1 MAAPPSA
8 GVAVSEQERLVA
20 LILVLTRDPFLSNPR
35 RSLAGRDSLG
45 LSLEGCEPI
54 GPLASK
60 LCTITP
66 GCRLLLPPPP
76 HSGGRS
82 EYKEPMPQ
90 LRSHYVVTGEVVL
103 FGEPH
108 GVELIVEVM
117 AGRDRPAAHAGA
129 VRHDTVPLERVDVV
143 GLLVEETLFEG
154 LDVSPTLVGIH
165 GATLPDV
172 EVVQHGIGVPAVV
185 GIASARGLE
194 LIEIQV
200 WIDHV
205 PALEVSTELEV
216 PGPEVLEVL
225 G

>member
-90 LRSHYVVTGEVVL
+90 CYVPPSGH
-103 FGEPH
+103 PS
-108 GVELIVEVM
+108 
-117 AGRDRPAAHAGA
+117 ASPGA
-129 VRHDTVPLERVDVV
+129 V
-143 GLLVEETLFEG
+143 
-154 LDVSPTLVGIH
+154 
-165 GATLPDV
+165 
-172 EVVQHGIGVPAVV
+172 
-185 GIASARGLE
+185 ARS
-194 LIEIQV
+194 
-200 WIDHV
+200 WDM
-205 PALEVSTELEV
+205 T
-216 PGPEVLEVL
+216 
-225 G
+225 

>member
-90 LRSHYVVTGEVVL
+90 PRHL
-103 FGEPH
+103 PH
-108 GVELIVEVM
+108 GVVEYQSSVV
-117 AGRDRPAAHAGA
+117 AGEQD
-129 VRHDTVPLERVDVV
+129 
-143 GLLVEETLFEG
+143 
-154 LDVSPTLVGIH
+154 
-165 GATLPDV
+165 
-172 EVVQHGIGVPAVV
+172 
-185 GIASARGLE
+185 
-194 LIEIQV
+194 
-200 WIDHV
+200 
-205 PALEVSTELEV
+205 
-216 PGPEVLEVL
+216 
-225 G
+225 

>member
-90 LRSHYVVTGEVVL
+90 QSAGPAPPDSGAAASVRIGLAARRTTSCLRPDGAFVPIRPGS
-103 FGEPH
+103 
-108 GVELIVEVM
+108 
-117 AGRDRPAAHAGA
+117 AGRLTAAVCLA
-129 VRHDTVPLERVDVV
+129 
-143 GLLVEETLFEG
+143 
-154 LDVSPTLVGIH
+154 
-165 GATLPDV
+165 
-172 EVVQHGIGVPAVV
+172 
-185 GIASARGLE
+185 
-194 LIEIQV
+194 
-200 WIDHV
+200 
-205 PALEVSTELEV
+205 
-216 PGPEVLEVL
+216 
-225 G
+225 

>member
-90 LRSHYVVTGEVVL
+90 RCSRIAWRSLGE
-103 FGEPH
+103 
-108 GVELIVEVM
+108 
-117 AGRDRPAAHAGA
+117 AGA
-129 VRHDTVPLERVDVV
+129 TSNSDPRGDPYPRPRSQLA
-143 GLLVEETLFEG
+143 
-154 LDVSPTLVGIH
+154 
-165 GATLPDV
+165 AT
-172 EVVQHGIGVPAVV
+172 GFA
-185 GIASARGLE
+185 
-194 LIEIQV
+194 
-200 WIDHV
+200 
-205 PALEVSTELEV
+205 
-216 PGPEVLEVL
+216 
-225 G
+225 

>member
-82 EYKEPMPQ
+82 EYKEPMSQ
-90 LRSHYVVTGEVVL
+90 RHRRGSRRRERLRSENVVMKKL
-103 FGEPH
+103 YS
-108 GVELIVEVM
+108 L
-117 AGRDRPAAHAGA
+117 GRDHM
-129 VRHDTVPLERVDVV
+129 
-143 GLLVEETLFEG
+143 GLLPSRAIPVA
-154 LDVSPTLVGIH
+154 H
-165 GATLPDV
+165 
-172 EVVQHGIGVPAVV
+172 
-185 GIASARGLE
+185 R
-194 LIEIQV
+194 
-200 WIDHV
+200 
-205 PALEVSTELEV
+205 
-216 PGPEVLEVL
+216 
-225 G
+225 